1 MVREMV
7 QLLQGQNKHQEA
19 MTSALQTISTT
30 QEKQAWALEAIQVLL
45 SNVEV
50 RTSKNMCSP
59 VDAFRHVGQEAI
71 GEIWGGNAQ
80 CYRVVAQMLQFDNH
94 FSRGHLPVFADIARG
109 QFYAAKAVLQV
120 HNLLAEDEQWQD
132 GNVACALPSIQ
143 RKLIFEAPRQNP
155 PLTAQFIDQLLGIT
169 PAIREE
175 IDLAIASAMPR
186 RHDGDQNPVE
196 PDDGV
201 YRDMIHQ
208 MMPAHA
214 IGAMHKGRFRRP

>member
-1 MVREMV
+1 MFGLR
-7 QLLQGQNKHQEA
+7 
-19 MTSALQTISTT
+19 I
-30 QEKQAWALEAIQVLL
+30 
-45 SNVEV
+45 
-50 RTSKNMCSP
+50 
-59 VDAFRHVGQEAI
+59 RHVGQEAI
-71 GEIWGGNAQ
+71 GEIWGGNTQ

-94 FSRGHLPVFADIARG
+94 FSRGHMPVFADIARG
-109 QFYAAKAVLQV
+109 QFYAAKEVLQA
-120 HNLLAEDEQWQD
+120 HQLLAEDEQWQD

-143 RKLIFEAPRQNP
+143 RKLINEAPIMNP
-155 PLTAQFIDQLLGIT
+155 PLTAKFIDQLLGIT